1 MLDDLDSAYARTV
14 ESGVDLDAA
23 RSCHL
28 YRIDTWN
35 HEAFMRGDRIRERGY
50 IGESQRT
57 PLTRLSE
64 HLGEQGGGHLG
75 DIAGQPWADLYCGQ
89 TVDDRVFGCKREVL
103 AAEQVAVERERPRY
117 NVEWNRGNPN
127 RTPPWKA
134 VEERHERDR
143 MLGRP
148 LWQPPRPRA
157 PRTQP
162 AQRAPRA
169 APAPRAPRGA
179 QAPPA
184 RRTPLLRRNRW
195 PWRFGGWLVLSL
207 LLWVVAVWQL
217 PFAAHLLLLPAAAGA
232 AAPLV
237 GSCPSWRGRAGWKR
251 RTCKRVATLLCAVAV
266 VAFLYAAGSHIAA

>member
-1 MLDDLDSAYARTV
+1 MLDDLDAAYARTV
-14 ESGVDLDAA
+14 DSGVDLDEP

-64 HLGEQGGGHLG
+64 HLGEQGGHLG

-103 AAEQVAVERERPRY
+103 ASEQAAVERERPRY
-117 NVEWNRGNPN
+117 NVEWNRGNPA

-143 MLGRP
+143 LLGRP
-148 LWQPPRPRA
+148 LWQPPRQRA
-157 PRTQP
+157 PRARPAQP
-162 AQRAPRA
+162 AQRAPQAASAPRAPRA
-169 APAPRAPRGA
+169 APA
-179 QAPPA
+179 
-184 RRTPLLRRNRW
+184 RRVELRRNQW
-195 PWRFGGWLVLSL
+195 SWRLGGWLVLSL
-207 LLWVVAVWQL
+207 FLWVVAVWQL
-217 PFAAHLLLLPAAAGA
+217 PFAAHLLLLPSAAGA

-251 RTCKRVATLLCAVAV
+251 RTCKRAGGVLCAVAV
-266 VAFLYAAGSHIAA
+266 MAFLYAAGAYLAT